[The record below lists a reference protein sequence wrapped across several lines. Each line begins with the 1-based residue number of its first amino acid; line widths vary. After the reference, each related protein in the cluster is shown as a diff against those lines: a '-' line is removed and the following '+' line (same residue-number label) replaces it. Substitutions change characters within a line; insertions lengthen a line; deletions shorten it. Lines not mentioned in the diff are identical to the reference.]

1 VEPHRP
7 PASFAGGASAAAV
20 ATLCTYPLDLLRT
33 VMAAQGVPPVY
44 PSVAAAARGT
54 VRQRGVGGLFAG
66 LSFTARIAG
75 CLRLWCFPLTRSLVC
90 LSPQLLEII
99 PYAALQ
105 FGSYEALKSA
115 LLARRAA
122 DASGAGSAGAAPPA
136 LGALDKFVAG
146 VAAGSAAKLALHPLD
161 VAKKR
166 LQVAGLAR
174 SAAYGAPVQV
184 GAYRGIVAAL
194 AAVARAEGVAGLYK
208 GLLPNV
214 LKAAPASGITFVVYE
229 GIVTLA
235 ASMQQMAAAADAAR

>member
-1 VEPHRP
+1 M
-7 PASFAGGASAAAV
+7 
-20 ATLCTYPLDLLRT
+20 RT
-33 VMAAQGVPPVY
+33 
-44 PSVAAAARGT
+44 
-54 VRQRGVGGLFAG
+54 
-66 LSFTARIAG
+66 
-75 CLRLWCFPLTRSLVC
+75 
-90 LSPQLLEII
+90 QLLEII

-105 FGSYEALKSA
+105 FGSYEALKST

-122 DASGAGSAGAAPPA
+122 DATAAGTAPVLA
-136 LGALDKFVAG
+136 LGPLDKFFAG

-174 SAAYGAPVQV
+174 AAAYGAPVQV

-235 ASMQQMAAAADAAR
+235 ASMQQMAAGADTSR